1 MLLSRCRS
9 LSCSV
14 VAIVRSHHL
23 NPQSR
28 KKQKRNTGIRGN
40 RSLGAWIR
48 CRKRSAVYLLII
60 TCLSLFPRLRCISL
74 SPTHISDFAFFTWLF
89 ISRSGIVLSSSF
101 LPPSQWAFGRLA
113 CDISAP
119 RVHHSSSSSSSS
131 RATALL
137 SPFFSIGEEAK
148 RKTQKANCILLA
160 EYFGRKKKK
169 NHNNNSYINT

>member
-1 MLLSRCRS
+1 MFLSRCRS

-40 RSLGAWIR
+40 RSLGAWVR
-48 CRKRSAVYLLII
+48 CRKKSAVLINYY
-60 TCLSLFPRLRCISL
+60 LSLSLLPASPVHL

-101 LPPSQWAFGRLA
+101 LPPSQWAFGRLV

-119 RVHHSSSSSSSS
+119 RVHHSSSSS

-137 SPFFSIGEEAK
+137 SPFFLLEK
-148 RKTQKANCILLA
+148 KQK
-160 EYFGRKKKK
+160 EKHKKPTAFYWPSTSDEKGKK
-169 NHNNNSYINT
+169 NHNNNNYINT